1 MSNYPSV
8 VDRYYQRYTWNTTK
22 TFKGYSGPAR
32 VLKHSNRIVISC
44 LHPDHPVRSQTI
56 KSISFKVSEKCDRAA
71 NKVSGKRKKGG
82 QWLNETGPI
91 LSITTEE
98 SEEPILIQSGVRGR
112 LIEVNLRLVDNPE
125 LLLTQSESAGYI
137 AIFLPKG
144 DEISKELSAEHTL
157 DKDRVEADLL
167 SDADAGSI

>member
-1 MSNYPSV
+1 M
-8 VDRYYQRYTWNTTK
+8 QII
-22 TFKGYSGPAR
+22 
-32 VLKHSNRIVISC
+32 LKYI
-44 LHPDHPVRSQTI
+44 
-56 KSISFKVSEKCDRAA
+56 
-71 NKVSGKRKKGG
+71 

-125 LLLTQSESAGYI
+125 LLLTQSEGAGYI